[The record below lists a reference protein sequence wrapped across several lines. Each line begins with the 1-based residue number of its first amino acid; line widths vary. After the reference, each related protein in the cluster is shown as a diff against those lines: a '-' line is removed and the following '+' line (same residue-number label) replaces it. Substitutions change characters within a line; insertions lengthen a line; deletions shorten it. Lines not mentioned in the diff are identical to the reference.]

1 MFLTFEGIEGSGKS
15 TIMERMAEQ
24 LHTLGLP
31 VRMTREPGGTAFGR
45 ELRRLLLDSRSADF
59 SVQAELL
66 LFLADRAQH
75 VREVI
80 MPALAEGSIL
90 LSDRYA
96 DSTLAYQGYGRGMP
110 LNRLTSLIEFA
121 TGGIWPDMTLL
132 FDVPVELGL
141 ARAKE
146 RNREEGSEVSEG
158 RFEAERLE
166 FHQRVRAGYLELA
179 AQHPMRYAVVDA
191 SAPTDAVLRQA
202 LGLARERL
210 AVFRPGKLEH
220 YQNYSN

>member
-15 TIMERMAEQ
+15 TIMERMAQQ
-24 LHTLGLP
+24 LRNQGLS

-45 ELRRLLLDSRSADF
+45 ELRRLLLDARSVDF

-75 VREVI
+75 LQEVL
-80 MPALAEGSIL
+80 MPTLGEGAIL
-90 LSDRYA
+90 LCDRYA

-110 LNRLTSLIEFA
+110 LDRLMILNEFA
-121 TGGIWPDMTLL
+121 TGGLWPDMTLL

-141 ARAKE
+141 ARAGE
-146 RNREEGSEVSEG
+146 RNREEGTEVSEG

-179 AQHPMRYAVVDA
+179 AKHPKRYVVVDA
-191 SAPTDAVLRQA
+191 SAPTDAVLQQSLA
-202 LGLARERL
+202 LVRARL
-210 AVFRPGKLEH
+210 AVFRPGK
-220 YQNYSN
+220 

>member
-15 TIMERMAEQ
+15 TIMERMAQQ
-24 LHTLGLP
+24 LRNQGLS

-45 ELRRLLLDSRSADF
+45 ELRRLLLDVRSVDF
-59 SVQAELL
+59 SFQAELL

-75 VREVI
+75 LQEII
-80 MPALAEGSIL
+80 MPALAEGAIL
-90 LSDRYA
+90 LCDRYV

-110 LNRLTSLIEFA
+110 LDRLMYLNEFA
-121 TGGIWPDMTLL
+121 TGGLWPDMTLL

-141 ARAKE
+141 ARAGE
-146 RNREEGSEVSEG
+146 RNREEGTEVSEG

-179 AQHPMRYAVVDA
+179 AKHPKRYAVVDA
-191 SAPTDAVLRQA
+191 SAPTDAVLQQS
-202 LGLARERL
+202 LGLVRARL
-210 AVFRPGKLEH
+210 AVLRP
-220 YQNYSN
+220 ST

>member
-1 MFLTFEGIEGSGKS
+1 MFLTFEGIEGAGKS

-24 LHTLGLP
+24 LRNQGLS
-31 VRMTREPGGTAFGR
+31 VRMTREPGGTAFGK
-45 ELRRLLLDSRSADF
+45 ELRRLLLDIRSADF

-75 VREVI
+75 LREII
-80 MPALAEGSIL
+80 MPTLGEGAIL
-90 LSDRYA
+90 LCDRYA

-110 LNRLTSLIEFA
+110 LDQLARLNEFA
-121 TGGIWPDMTLL
+121 TGGLWPDMTLL

-141 ARAKE
+141 ARAGE
-146 RNREEGSEVSEG
+146 RNREEGTVVSEG

-179 AQHPMRYAVVDA
+179 ANNPGRYAVVDA
-191 SAPTDAVLRQA
+191 SAPTDAVLRQT
-202 LGLARERL
+202 LGLVRERL
-210 AVFRPGKLEH
+210 TELRLGK
-220 YQNYSN
+220 

>member
-15 TIMERMAEQ
+15 TIMERMAERLRNQ
-24 LHTLGLP
+24 GLHVL
-31 VRMTREPGGTAFGR
+31 MTREPGGTAFGK
-45 ELRRLLLDSRSADF
+45 ELRRLLLDARSADF

-75 VREVI
+75 LQEVI
-80 MPALAEGSIL
+80 MPALGEGTL
-90 LSDRYA
+90 LLCDRYA

-110 LNRLTSLIEFA
+110 LEQLERLNAFA
-121 TGGIWPDMTLL
+121 TGGLWPDMTLL

-141 ARAKE
+141 ARARD
-146 RNREEGSEVSEG
+146 RNREEKSEVSEG
-158 RFEAERLE
+158 RFEAERME

-179 AQHPMRYAVVDA
+179 AKHPRRYAVVDA
-191 SAPTDAVLRQA
+191 SAPTDAVLRQS

-210 AVFRPGKLEH
+210 AVFHPGT
-220 YQNYSN
+220 

>member
-24 LHTLGLP
+24 LHRQGLS

-45 ELRRLLLDSRSADF
+45 ELRRLLLDIRSADF

-75 VREVI
+75 LQEVI
-80 MPALAEGSIL
+80 MPALGEGTIL
-90 LSDRYA
+90 LCDRYA

-110 LNRLTSLIEFA
+110 LDQITRLIEFA
-121 TGGIWPDMTLL
+121 TGGLWPDMTLL

-141 ARAKE
+141 ARARE
-146 RNREEGSEVSEG
+146 RNREEGAEVSEG

-166 FHQRVRAGYLELA
+166 FHQRVRTGYLELA
-179 AQHPMRYAVVDA
+179 EQHSGRYAVVDA

-202 LGLARERL
+202 LDLVCERL
-210 AVFRPGKLEH
+210 AK
-220 YQNYSN
+220 

>member
-15 TIMERMAEQ
+15 TIMERMAHQ
-24 LHTLGLP
+24 LHKQGLP

-45 ELRRLLLDSRSADF
+45 ELRRLLLDIRSADF

-75 VREVI
+75 LQEVI
-80 MPALAEGSIL
+80 MPTLAEGAVL
-90 LSDRYA
+90 LCDRYA

-110 LNRLTSLIEFA
+110 LDKITRLIEFA
-121 TGGIWPDMTLL
+121 TGGLWPDMTLL
-132 FDVPVELGL
+132 FDVPAELGL

-166 FHQRVRAGYLELA
+166 FHRRVRAGYLELA
-179 AQHPMRYAVVDA
+179 AQHSKRYVVVDA
-191 SAPTDAVLRQA
+191 SLPTDAVLRQA
-202 LGLARERL
+202 LGLVRERL
-210 AVFRPGKLEH
+210 T
-220 YQNYSN
+220 

>member
-24 LHTLGLP
+24 LHKQGLP

-45 ELRRLLLDSRSADF
+45 ELRRLLLDTRSADF

-75 VREVI
+75 LQEVI
-80 MPALAEGSIL
+80 MPTLAEGAL
-90 LSDRYA
+90 LLCDRYA

-110 LNRLTSLIEFA
+110 LDKITRLIEFA
-121 TGGIWPDMTLL
+121 TGGLWPDMTLL
-132 FDVPVELGL
+132 FDVPAELGL

-146 RNREEGSEVSEG
+146 RNREEGSAVSEG

-179 AQHPMRYAVVDA
+179 AQHPKRYAVVDA
-191 SAPTDAVLRQA
+191 SLPTDAVLRQA
-202 LGLARERL
+202 LGLVSERL
-210 AVFRPGKLEH
+210 AVFRK
-220 YQNYSN
+220 

>member
-1 MFLTFEGIEGSGKS
+1 MFLTFEGIEGAGKS

-24 LHTLGLP
+24 LRGQGLP
-31 VRMTREPGGTAFGR
+31 VLKTREPGGTAFGR
-45 ELRRLLLDSRSADF
+45 ELRRLLLDIRSADF
-59 SVQAELL
+59 SARAELL

-75 VREVI
+75 LQEVI
-80 MPALAEGSIL
+80 MPALAEGVL
-90 LSDRYA
+90 VLCDRYA

-110 LNRLTSLIEFA
+110 LDKLAGFIEFA

-132 FDVPVELGL
+132 FDLPVELGL
-141 ARAKE
+141 ARAGE
-146 RNREEGSEVSEG
+146 RHREEGTAISEG

-179 AQHPMRYAVVDA
+179 AKHPGRYAVVDA

-202 LGLARERL
+202 LDLTRKRL
-210 AVFRPGKLEH
+210 AVLRPAG
-220 YQNYSN
+220 